1 VSEAKS
7 DLCAEN
13 AQKSDA
19 QGSTTPTDDWRYGY
33 RCGIEG
39 RTPIVVNMPESARQD
54 IRDGHGAALVD
65 LADANPTKPCPKHGN
80 VACSECHV

>member
-1 VSEAKS
+1 MSEAKS